1 MRDSDSDGLT
11 DDYEKLVSHT
21 DSFVWTNLDVDG
33 DGMRD
38 GWELQ
43 YFGNLNQTAEG
54 DNDGDGVSNFIE
66 YLQGRNPTVAGSVSD
81 D

>member
-1 MRDSDSDGLT
+1 
-11 DDYEKLVSHT
+11 
-21 DSFVWTNLDVDG
+21 
-33 DGMRD
+33 MRD

-54 DNDGDGVSNFIE
+54 DDDGDGVSNFIE

-81 D
+81 ASNLIGFKVFTPLK